1 MQFGQVGQFFKGLAT
16 NFVTKVSQVFGDL
29 LVYFEKRHYIVKN
42 CCGYYLGNLGPGNQ
56 LANSP
61 RSQFG
66 NCPCAWFSVPSL
78 VAGYLLYF

>member
-42 CCGYYLGNLGPGNQ
+42 CCGYYLGNFCTKLGDFF
-56 LANSP
+56 SP
-61 RSQFG
+61 
-66 NCPCAWFSVPSL
+66 NL
-78 VAGYLLYF
+78 VTLRLCKQH

>member
-42 CCGYYLGNLGPGNQ
+42 CCGYYLGNFCTKLGDFFPQ
-56 LANSP
+56 IWSHCAYANSI
-61 RSQFG
+61 S
-66 NCPCAWFSVPSL
+66 SPS
-78 VAGYLLYF
+78 